1 MLQNYDAANDLP
13 DLEEKLY
20 TKSKRVRG
28 WPHSLT
34 RKRRKTFA
42 SSNANQPLCSDRN
55 GTSLPENRNRC
66 EKEKQTVYTR
76 RLELPHIRTP
86 TLEHD
91 NPSGVVREFCRLTE
105 RSHGTP

>member
-1 MLQNYDAANDLP
+1 MLKRPAGIEKNCTREPCQRLAAQLDTRAVKNPLP
-13 DLEEKLY
+13 
-20 TKSKRVRG
+20 VR
-28 WPHSLT
+28 T
-34 RKRRKTFA
+34 
-42 SSNANQPLCSDRN
+42 ANQPLCSDRN
-55 GTSLPENRNRC
+55 GTSLPKNRDRC